1 VALGLTAFVLVIAI
15 RRGLHFHTQTGWL
28 LPLDFLLQGW
38 PLIAVNALFYAYLC
52 WLGFWFIRGTA
63 GAERFFMMG
72 WFAKILLS
80 PLETL
85 RPEWAAAIN
94 HLGTLGLAVA
104 LLAALWILLQKL
116 GADRRPDSRSTT

>member
-1 VALGLTAFVLVIAI
+1 MALGLTAFVLALAI
-15 RRGLHFHTQTGWL
+15 RRRLHFHTETGWL
-28 LPLDFLLQGW
+28 LPLDFLLHGW

-52 WLGFWFIRGTA
+52 WLGFWLIRGTA

-85 RPEWAAAIN
+85 RPEWAAAIK
-94 HLGTLGLAVA
+94 HVGTFGLAVA
-104 LLAALWILLQKL
+104 LLAALWILLQES
-116 GADRRPDSRSTT
+116 GADRSHDSRSTT